1 MKIKRFAPLASV
13 LLVAVLAL
21 AVAAPFASAAKA
33 PTVTGIVHACIK
45 TKGKKSQRGSIRIVT
60 TGPAGVTG
68 AAGANGAQGE
78 KGSAAVVELQLQE
91 VISNQ
96 TKEIQQLTTNVLG
109 LTKEVADLEGTL
121 GTVEKTVGTLGTTV
135 GTLGTNLTT
144 TLTAN
149 QKATCQTLG
158 TVSGQVK
165 SVTGSLN
172 SLATNLLNVELLGLH
187 VLKVGET
194 TPVTETLPKEVSCP

>member
-1 MKIKRFAPLASV
+1 
-13 LLVAVLAL
+13 
-21 AVAAPFASAAKA
+21 
-33 PTVTGIVHACIK
+33 
-45 TKGKKSQRGSIRIVT
+45 
-60 TGPAGVTG
+60 
-68 AAGANGAQGE
+68 
-78 KGSAAVVELQLQE
+78 VVELQLQE

-121 GTVEKTVGTLGTTV
+121 GTVDL
-135 GTLGTNLTT
+135 T

-158 TVSGQVK
+158 TVNSQVK
-165 SVTGSLN
+165 TVTGSLN